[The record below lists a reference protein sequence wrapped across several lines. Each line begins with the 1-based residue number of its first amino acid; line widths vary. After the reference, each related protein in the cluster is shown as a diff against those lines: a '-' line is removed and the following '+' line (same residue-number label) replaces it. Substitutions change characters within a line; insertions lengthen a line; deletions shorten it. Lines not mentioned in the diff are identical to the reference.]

1 MQRLRRM
8 RRNYQKF
15 FKMKIQQQRRQLRSK
30 ITVSSVSHRLPVG
43 GESLPITSSVP
54 ELTITDF
61 LFSPDSVSKS
71 RNRLHLST
79 VTFKSA
85 SLHLLSTVI
94 SQSVNPVL
102 RLTLSEIVAAAILQQ
117 PLLLFVSVPVTS
129 HVSVHSNLD
138 TSNTLP
144 NHRHLSLLEEQASAR
159 IRILIVEIS
168 VEVEQSN
175 SGRTAITIYDF
186 EETERSISIPTLR

>member
-1 MQRLRRM
+1 
-8 RRNYQKF
+8 
-15 FKMKIQQQRRQLRSK
+15 
-30 ITVSSVSHRLPVG
+30 LP
-43 GESLPITSSVP
+43 LTSSVP

-61 LFSPDSVSKS
+61 LFSLGSVYKF

-85 SLHLLSTVI
+85 NLHLLSTVI
-94 SQSVNPVL
+94 FQSVNPVL

-129 HVSVHSNLD
+129 LVSVHSNLD
-138 TSNTLP
+138 TSNTSP

-159 IRILIVEIS
+159 IQILTAEIS
-168 VEVEQSN
+168 VEVERSN
-175 SGRTAITIYDF
+175 SGRTAITICDS
-186 EETERSISIPTLR
+186 EEIERSISIPTLR